1 MPSTARPSPE
11 GASHPCEAK
20 DLSLTPG
27 GWGGA
32 AGTTYVVLHMDLV
45 AGSACLVPGG
55 PAVTL
60 LDHDGAGLASAAATS
75 DADVLVA
82 NRTDFRVG
90 WASWCG
96 APPRGPLHL
105 RLDLRS
111 VR

>member
-1 MPSTARPSPE
+1 
-11 GASHPCEAK
+11 
-20 DLSLTPG
+20 
-27 GWGGA
+27 
-32 AGTTYVVLHMDLV
+32 MDLV
-45 AGSACLVPGG
+45 AGSACLVPGA

-60 LDHDGAGLASAAATS
+60 LDDDGAALASAAATS

-96 APPRGPLHL
+96 ALPRGPLHL

-111 VR
+111 GSIDTGLPDGFVASCQQVPTMIDIEAVQP